1 MKKGSLI
8 FIKTDVKDLFYYMDS
23 TISSNVSF
31 KTLDKKD
38 LNYSES
44 FNPNK
49 IQTNR
54 EKYVIVN
61 QLDIFE
67 RIYIKI

>member
-1 MKKGSLI
+1 
-8 FIKTDVKDLFYYMDS
+8 MDC
-23 TISSNVSF
+23 TISDNSKF
-31 KTLDKKD
+31 KKMDKED
-38 LNYSES
+38 FNYAES
-44 FNPNK
+44 FNPNELK
-49 IQTNR
+49 TNR